1 MSAASL
7 LEPSIVPRRAAAST
21 SFVLGSA
28 AKRLRLRALQVDPPP
43 LRSRIAG

>member
-28 AKRLRLRALQVDPPP
+28 AKRLRLRDQVDPAT
-43 LRSRIAG
+43 LRGRIAG